1 MGKFNESR
9 GNLDIADSIEKLEN
23 EKRMLNEWDQTEAP
37 LVGRVS
43 PFAKELIYRSY
54 LKVTT
59 VKDLSLKFG
68 ILPQRVKAIVYQ
80 KHLYWEE
87 VYPKLGESHM
97 RIAIEQ
103 EAIYAA
109 EYPFVDYGADLA
121 LMSELEKG
129 VRLERIPR
137 SDADAKPNP

>member
-54 LKVTT
+54 LKGST

-103 EAIYAA
+103 EAIY
-109 EYPFVDYGADLA
+109 GA
-121 LMSELEKG
+121 
-129 VRLERIPR
+129 
-137 SDADAKPNP
+137 